1 MQQENIIQAKFN
13 NIQRQKQQFIAD
25 VLDPQPVTMYRA
37 DDYATMRTL
46 IFDKVKKAVQKRFP
60 LYNDKYV
67 LSVEDLQYGDPE
79 EVSYMDQKKA
89 IMEGSNV
96 GRRLR
101 GRYVLKDA
109 ATDKVISKTDVK
121 TLLKVPYLSDRGTFI
136 NSGHQY
142 TFNNIMRLQ
151 PGVYT
156 KKHNDDQISAQFNV
170 KKGTGAG
177 FNMHFIPSKG
187 VFQIN
192 RGTANAPAYTVLHDL
207 GVTDQQMEQSWGSD
221 LFKANKQY
229 GTGQKAR
236 IAANKIYNYN
246 NLT

>member
-1 MQQENIIQAKFN
+1 MQIASNIQAKLN

-25 VLDPQPVTMYRA
+25 VLQPQPTVMYRA
-37 DDYATMRTL
+37 DDYATMRKL
-46 IFDKVKKAVQKRFP
+46 LFDKVKASVQKRFP

-67 LSVEDLQYGDPE
+67 LTVEDVQYADPQDI
-79 EVSYMDQKKA
+79 SYADQKKA
-89 IMEGSNV
+89 ILQGANV

-101 GRYVLKDA
+101 GRYILKDA
-109 ATDKVISKTDVK
+109 ATDKVISKTDIK
-121 TLLKVPYLSDRGTFI
+121 TLLKVPYMSDRGTFI

-177 FNMHFIPSKG
+177 FNMKFTPSKG
-187 VFQIN
+187 LFQMN
-192 RGTANAPAYTVLHDL
+192 RGTANAPAYTVLKDL
-207 GVTDQQMEQSWGSD
+207 GVTDQQMQASWGKD
-221 LFKANKQY
+221 LFNLNKQY

-236 IAANKIYNYN
+236 IAANRIYNYN
-246 NLT
+246 NL